1 MARITRSEARK
12 KAFEIIFAT
21 LCDTLGA
28 EEQLALFA
36 QENPKFEQQFGYIT
50 KAVTGAILKK
60 EEIENSVNSNI
71 ADGWNFTRLSK
82 MCRAILLLS
91 IYEMKY
97 IEDVPPK
104 VAINEAV
111 ELAKIYGDDNEPSL
125 INGILGSVMRNE
137 CNE

>member
-12 KAFEIIFAT
+12 KAFEIIFAS
-21 LCDTLGA
+21 LSDTLGT
-28 EEQLALFA
+28 EEQISIFA
-36 QENPKFEQQFGYIT
+36 EENPKYEYHFGYIT
-50 KAVTGAILKK
+50 KAVTGAVSKS
-60 EEIENSVNSNI
+60 EETEKSVNENI
-71 ADGWNFTRLSK
+71 ADGWTYKRLSK

-97 IEDVPPK
+97 IEDVPPR

-125 INGILGSVMRNE
+125 INGILGSVMKNE

>member
-12 KAFEIIFAT
+12 KAFEIIFASIS
-21 LCDTLGA
+21 DFSNADG
-28 EEQLALFA
+28 QVALFA
-36 QENPKFEQQFGYIT
+36 EENLMFEQHFGYIT
-50 KAVTGAILKK
+50 KAVTGAVSKA
-60 EEIENSVNSNI
+60 EEIEKSVNDNI
-71 ADGWNFTRLSK
+71 AQGWTYSRLSK

-97 IEDVPPK
+97 IDDVPPK

-111 ELAKIYGDDNEPSL
+111 ELAKTYGDDNEPSL
-125 INGILGSVMRNE
+125 INGILGSVMKNE

>member
-1 MARITRSEARK
+1 MAKITRSEARK
-12 KAFEIIFAT
+12 KAFEIIFAS
-21 LCDTLGA
+21 LSDCLGVSEQINIFA
-28 EEQLALFA
+28 EENPEYERQL
-36 QENPKFEQQFGYIT
+36 GYIT
-50 KAVTGAILKK
+50 KAVTGAVSKS
-60 EEIENSVNSNI
+60 EEIETSVNANI
-71 ADGWNFTRLSK
+71 ADGWNYKRLSK

-97 IEDVPPK
+97 IDDVPPK

-111 ELAKIYGDDNEPSL
+111 ELAKTYGDDNEPSL

>member
-12 KAFEIIFAT
+12 KAFEIIFAS
-21 LCDTLGA
+21 LSDTLGVQ
-28 EEQLALFA
+28 EQVSLFA
-36 QENPKFEQQFGYIT
+36 EENPKFEQQFGYIT
-50 KAVTGAILKK
+50 KAVTGAVLKA
-60 EEIENSVNSNI
+60 EETEASVNANI
-71 ADGWNFTRLSK
+71 ADGWTYKRLSK

-91 IYEMKY
+91 VYEMKY